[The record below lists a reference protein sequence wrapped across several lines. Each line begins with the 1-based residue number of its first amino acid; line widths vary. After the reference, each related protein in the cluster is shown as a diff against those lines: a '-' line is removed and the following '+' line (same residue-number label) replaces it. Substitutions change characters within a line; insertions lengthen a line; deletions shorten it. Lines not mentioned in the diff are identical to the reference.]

1 MYLGAHLPLIISDV
15 DGSGLS
21 SLWSVVLEHKMK
33 QNLLIQNEITP
44 ENNMYYMYSPQAIIT
59 KCFYLNYKGK

>member
-1 MYLGAHLPLIISDV
+1 MLGVHLALIVPNV

-21 SLWSVVLEHKMK
+21 PLRPVILDHKMK
-33 QNLLIQNEITP
+33 YNLLIQNEITP
-44 ENNMYYMYSPQAIIT
+44 ENNLYYMYSPQEIII